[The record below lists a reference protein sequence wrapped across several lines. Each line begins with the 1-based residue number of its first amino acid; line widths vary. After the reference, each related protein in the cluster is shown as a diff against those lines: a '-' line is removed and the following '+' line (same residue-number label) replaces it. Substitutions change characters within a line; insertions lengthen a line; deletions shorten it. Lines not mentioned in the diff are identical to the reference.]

1 MPVLERIVPG
11 GAGRARDAGIVAED
25 REGPEPGLRGRERG
39 LDGGVVR
46 HIDGEGGRAPAEAG
60 RGGFARFRI
69 AVPDRNCG
77 AVAVEAP
84 RYGKANAP
92 RAARHHGCL
101 VREVVSRRHGL
112 SRLFLVPPS
121 AIA

>member
-11 GAGRARDAGIVAED
+11 GAGRARDAGIVAQD
-25 REGPEPGLRGRERG
+25 RDRAEPGLRGRERG

-46 HIDGEGGRAPAEAG
+46 HIDSEGGRPPAEFR
-60 RGGFARFRI
+60 RGGFARLRI
-69 AVPDRNCG
+69 EVPDRNCG

-84 RYGKANAP
+84 RYGEADAP
-92 RAARHHGCL
+92 RAARHHGYL